1 MLRWN
6 IYRSFILLFCFCA
19 ITLCGLTQKNDD
31 LYKYYPDR
39 NTPVLK
45 INTIIHVIQASAGNP
60 RNYTIRDTA
69 ILRSQLELVNR
80 FYSELGQPTL
90 QPPVPIEHISDS
102 RIRFVITQFQFHI
115 DSIGWNRKW
124 LGKMQPADIDSIIP
138 SRREILFLK
147 NKHGV
152 FKNKKQIAIEASDV
166 NNGFYTY
173 DSSYFDGRYSHIR
186 VKEEIKKSKIRGN
199 ISFYQAMDNNCSDDL
214 FKKYGMQNKK
224 ALHIFIT
231 GSSLDNHVAFGCG
244 PSYLFLNLTN
254 LWPKSNW
261 ADAQITAHELG
272 HCMGLSHTDYP
283 QFDDLPKKD
292 KFGWIDCDTF
302 EVSNNIMGYNKCRN
316 YLSPKQIAYIHKLY
330 SSDKDRML
338 TTLNYI
344 YDGSK
349 TMITSKEVWDR
360 NMQVSGDIVVRKN
373 KKLVVK
379 GIISLA
385 AGASIILEN
394 NASLV
399 IDGGQIT
406 NLTGG
411 KWKGVYY
418 VRRYKSNKPPK
429 KKGKITIINNG
440 KTDNSENIIEN

>member
-1 MLRWN
+1 
-6 IYRSFILLFCFCA
+6 
-19 ITLCGLTQKNDD
+19 
-31 LYKYYPDR
+31 
-39 NTPVLK
+39 
-45 INTIIHVIQASAGNP
+45 
-60 RNYTIRDTA
+60 
-69 ILRSQLELVNR
+69 
-80 FYSELGQPTL
+80 
-90 QPPVPIEHISDS
+90 
-102 RIRFVITQFQFHI
+102 
-115 DSIGWNRKW
+115 
-124 LGKMQPADIDSIIP
+124 
-138 SRREILFLK
+138 
-147 NKHGV
+147 
-152 FKNKKQIAIEASDV
+152 
-166 NNGFYTY
+166 
-173 DSSYFDGRYSHIR
+173 
-186 VKEEIKKSKIRGN
+186 
-199 ISFYQAMDNNCSDDL
+199 
-214 FKKYGMQNKK
+214 
-224 ALHIFIT
+224 
-231 GSSLDNHVAFGCG
+231 
-244 PSYLFLNLTN
+244 
-254 LWPKSNW
+254 
-261 ADAQITAHELG
+261 
-272 HCMGLSHTDYP
+272 
-283 QFDDLPKKD
+283 
-292 KFGWIDCDTF
+292 
-302 EVSNNIMGYNKCRN
+302 MGYNKCRN